1 MHTYYLTQRHT
12 TTAKQNLISKAILM
26 IKAECYFWLTVLSA
40 EMAQV
45 NTGDRCQPATD
56 LVVHIN
62 IAPEAGSGVH
72 GAVCGRVGAACRL

>member
-1 MHTYYLTQRHT
+1 
-12 TTAKQNLISKAILM
+12 
-26 IKAECYFWLTVLSA
+26 VLSV

-56 LVVHIN
+56 LVGHIN